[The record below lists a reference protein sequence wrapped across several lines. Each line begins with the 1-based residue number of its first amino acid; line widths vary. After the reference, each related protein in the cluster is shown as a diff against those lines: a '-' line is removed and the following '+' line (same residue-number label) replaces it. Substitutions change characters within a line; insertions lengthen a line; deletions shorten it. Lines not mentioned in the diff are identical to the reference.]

1 MNMPVLPPARVGDR
15 LADVDTPALLVDLD
29 RFEAN
34 LDTMATTA
42 EAAGVALRP
51 HAKAHKCPM
60 VARAQLSRGAI
71 GQCCQ
76 KVAEA
81 EAMIAGGVENILIT
95 NEVVNPRKLARVA
108 ALAKHAEIGICV
120 DSEPGIERLAEASE
134 ALGVEIRVLVEVDV
148 GQHRCGVLPGEE
160 AADLAQ
166 LVARRKGLKFDGIQ
180 GYHGSAQ
187 QIRHYADRS
196 AAIDKTLEAV
206 ATTVHAIRAAGLSCT
221 TVTGAGTGTYPLE
234 AASGLYT
241 EIQPGSYIFMDNSYI
256 QVMDANDQTL
266 SDFVPSL
273 FVLSEVMSAP
283 TADRIVVD
291 AGSKSVSTDSGLPVI
306 PDMADLSVRRIA
318 DEHAIIDVPEG
329 GGPNLGE
336 RLMFLPG
343 HCDTTVGLHDWIVGI
358 RNGQVEAVWPLTG
371 RGRSS

>member
-1 MNMPVLPPARVGDR
+1 MPVLPPARVGDR